1 MCLAGYANEVGEAFR
16 NMVAVRF
23 VHVSYAIS
31 CGYVLSHAVAQ
42 GVTSRNELDRRKD
55 TTHTNLNH
63 SSAHH
68 NFATLSK
75 TNNYVQKQSNL
86 SHGHNSSLS
95 LSPRAAVLDTLLWQG
110 LASVVIPGLIINWLC
125 AASRFLLNRHATRVL
140 SQQFRRWASTGV
152 GLASIPVIIHLID
165 W

>member
-1 MCLAGYANEVGEAFR
+1 
-16 NMVAVRF
+16 MVAVRF

-42 GVTSRNELDRRKD
+42 GVTTRNELDRRKE

-75 TNNYVQKQSNL
+75 TIQKQSNL
-86 SHGHNSSLS
+86 SHGHNSSSS

-110 LASVVIPGLIINWLC
+110 LASVVIPGLIINRLC

-152 GLASIPVIIHLID
+152 GLASIPVIIHPID